1 MKEFMKAA
9 TKLLI
14 GAIGVTGGS
23 VLIKKGLENAN
34 RINTTKK

>member
-9 TKLLI
+9 VKLFV
-14 GAIGVTGGS
+14 GTIGVTAGT

-34 RINTTKK
+34 LINAPKQ